1 MSTST
6 PNDPPNQS
14 SITPDMIAKA
24 VSDGVKQ
31 VFMSDEVLAAL
42 SRTGDGGQGG
52 STARNISS
60 ASTVNAVADALKTS
74 GIEPGATS
82 SHASMAKD
90 VLANTSLSGEYMRLP
105 QGLGNFEG
113 RITAQ
118 NIAQYANARNNARI
132 GQLPEG
138 SFYQDDNG
146 KIVASTPEAGA
157 AIRSANRIGFMQNT
171 AIPAYTIMKNAYQQ
185 YMAPAVQAAQGLAGL
200 GYTQTVGPTT
210 PIGALKQG
218 VGIGLHN
225 MGQVSF
231 GGYAQKMLGI
241 DGLIDPLTFA
251 KQQEI
256 SGAVMGEG
264 FNFNNSQY
272 GLIESGLQNAVRYN
286 AGINV
291 QLASQQMG
299 ETTRRA
305 GGAANAVQGVADV
318 ASSLHRLGEVAK
330 ESNLSIAVVQQRMN
344 EFQAMTGY
352 GSGSA
357 SNFTAIQKM
366 YPGMAPTSALN
377 MIQST
382 PLGQSAALSNGMYPG
397 QVTAVARQK
406 GNAPLIMGTMN
417 QTLGDALAA
426 SGFDSSKMNDQNYM
440 NEMFVTGKN
449 AGKNLGS
456 LNMFGF
462 NNQMDLGELASL
474 VEQAPRREKA
484 TQALEYLSNTSEA
497 KGGYGRL
504 GGNALGENMRVNP
517 KTGSLEV
524 KDQLGRWQDDRGG
537 RKIGTADRFQ
547 YTEKEVLSALN
558 QTGIKGKKAQDILD
572 ENFYTSENTGIKG
585 RVLKKG
591 GASNISQYITK
602 EISGAGDKPSADK
615 LQKVIDGLD
624 NAVAGMKDF
633 KNSLPDQ

>member
-1 MSTST
+1 
-6 PNDPPNQS
+6 
-14 SITPDMIAKA
+14 
-24 VSDGVKQ
+24 
-31 VFMSDEVLAAL
+31 
-42 SRTGDGGQGG
+42 
-52 STARNISS
+52 
-60 ASTVNAVADALKTS
+60 
-74 GIEPGATS
+74 
-82 SHASMAKD
+82 
-90 VLANTSLSGEYMRLP
+90 
-105 QGLGNFEG
+105 
-113 RITAQ
+113 
-118 NIAQYANARNNARI
+118 
-132 GQLPEG
+132 
-138 SFYQDDNG
+138 
-146 KIVASTPEAGA
+146 
-157 AIRSANRIGFMQNT
+157 MQNT
-171 AIPAYTIMKNAYQQ
+171 AIPAYSIMKNAYQQ

-200 GYTQTVGPTT
+200 GYTQTVGPTS
-210 PIGALKQG
+210 PIGALRQG

-225 MGQVSF
+225 MGQVSL

-256 SGAVMGEG
+256 SGAVMGQG
-264 FNFNNSQY
+264 FNFNNPQY

-286 AGINV
+286 AGVDV

-352 GSGSA
+352 GAGSA
-357 SNFTAIQKM
+357 SNFTAMQAM

-382 PLGQSAALSNGMYPG
+382 PLGQSAALSHGMYPG
-397 QVTAVARQK
+397 QVTAVARAK
-406 GNAPLIMGTMN
+406 GNAPKILGTMN
-417 QTLGDALAA
+417 QTLRDALDA

-449 AGKNLGS
+449 AGENLGS

-462 NNQMDLGELASL
+462 NNQIDLGELASM

-517 KTGSLEV
+517 KTGSFEM
-524 KDQLGRWQDDRGG
+524 KDQLGRWQDAPGG
-537 RKIGTADRFQ
+537 RRIGTADRFQ
-547 YTEKEVLSALN
+547 YTEKEVLNALN

-572 ENFYTSENTGIKG
+572 ENFYTSKISDSGIKG

-591 GASNISQYITK
+591 GAANISQYIRK

-633 KNSLPDQ
+633 KNSLPSD